1 MAMAVGGPCAYLG
14 CRRTAQFESDY
25 CYKHRNEIAQTNINS
40 DDISSDDTSGISNQ
54 IIRFEI
60 DGKKKTVD
68 SKEIE
73 YLLSRLKKAKK
84 FWIVDLTVDEN
95 EFVQYAIEKGEL
107 EHWDRLEMI
116 ESKEMTTEDA
126 FLTLRSKITGD
137 YSGHELWWSEVGK
150 ILSDESTGGH
160 TEEELEQQEKDAPI
174 LLAIGISAIV
184 IALIAMIISDPAAF
198 VVNLGGELI
207 CQGICGLGFLAGG
220 AGASTLGRSDSGK
233 FTK

>member
-1 MAMAVGGPCAYLG
+1 MEVGGPCKYSG
-14 CRRTAQFESDY
+14 CRRTAQFNSDF
-25 CYKHRNEIAQTNINS
+25 CYQHRNESTVPSPISTNS
-40 DDISSDDTSGISNQ
+40 DEVSSDDGPGISNQ
-54 IIRFEI
+54 LIRFEI

-73 YLLSRLKKAKK
+73 HLLSRLKKAKK

-126 FLTLRSKITGD
+126 FSTLRNKITGD
-137 YSGHELWWSEVGK
+137 YSGHEIWWSEDGK
-150 ILSDESTGGH
+150 PLSDESAAH
-160 TEEELEQQEKDAPI
+160 SEEELDQQGKNNPM
-174 LLAIGISAIV
+174 LLGALGAIAAIF
-184 IALIAMIISDPAAF
+184 LIAMLISNPGLF
-198 VVNLGGELI
+198 LGELFI
-207 CQGICGLGFLAGG
+207 QGICGLIFLGG

>member
-1 MAMAVGGPCAYLG
+1 MEVGGPCTYSG
-14 CRRTAQFESDY
+14 CRQTAQF
-25 CYKHRNEIAQTNINS
+25 NS
-40 DDISSDDTSGISNQ
+40 DFCSEHQNEVSHISNQ
-54 IIRFEI
+54 LIRFEI

-73 YLLSRLKKAKK
+73 HLLNRLKKAKK

-126 FLTLRSKITGD
+126 FSTLRNKITGD
-137 YSGHELWWSEVGK
+137 YSGHEIWWSEDGK
-150 ILSDESTGGH
+150 PLSDESAAH
-160 TEEELEQQEKDAPI
+160 SEEELDQQGKNHPM
-174 LLAIGISAIV
+174 LLGALGAIAAIF
-184 IALIAMIISDPAAF
+184 LIAMLISNPGLF
-198 VVNLGGELI
+198 LGELFI
-207 CQGICGLGFLAGG
+207 QGICGLIFLGG

>member
-1 MAMAVGGPCAYLG
+1 MSMEVGGPCTYSG
-14 CRRTAQFESDY
+14 CRRTAQF
-25 CYKHRNEIAQTNINS
+25 NS
-40 DDISSDDTSGISNQ
+40 DFCSEHQNEVSHISNQ
-54 IIRFEI
+54 LIRFEI

-73 YLLSRLKKAKK
+73 HLLNRLKKAKK

-116 ESKEMTTEDA
+116 ESKEMTSEDA
-126 FLTLRSKITGD
+126 LSTLRSKITGD
-137 YSGHELWWSEVGK
+137 YSGHEIWWSEDGK
-150 ILSDESTGGH
+150 PLSDESAGH
-160 TEEELEQQEKDAPI
+160 SEEELDQQGKNHPM
-174 LLAIGISAIV
+174 LLGALGAIAAIF
-184 IALIAMIISDPAAF
+184 LIAMLISNPGLF
-198 VVNLGGELI
+198 LGELFI
-207 CQGICGLGFLAGG
+207 QGICGLIFLGG

>member
-1 MAMAVGGPCAYLG
+1 MEVGGPCTYSG
-14 CRRTAQFESDY
+14 CRRTAQF
-25 CYKHRNEIAQTNINS
+25 NS
-40 DDISSDDTSGISNQ
+40 DFCSEHQNEASHISNQ
-54 IIRFEI
+54 LIRFEI

-68 SKEIE
+68 SKEIDN
-73 YLLSRLKKAKK
+73 LLNRLKKAKK

-126 FLTLRSKITGD
+126 FSTLRNKITGD
-137 YSGHELWWSEVGK
+137 YSGHEIWWSEDGK
-150 ILSDESTGGH
+150 PLSDESAAH
-160 TEEELEQQEKDAPI
+160 SEEGFEQQGKNHPM
-174 LLAIGISAIV
+174 LLGALGAIAAIF
-184 IALIAMIISDPAAF
+184 LIAMLISNPGLF
-198 VVNLGGELI
+198 LGELFI
-207 CQGICGLGFLAGG
+207 QGICGLIFLGG

>member
-1 MAMAVGGPCAYLG
+1 MEVGGPCTYSG
-14 CRRTAQFESDY
+14 CRRTAQF
-25 CYKHRNEIAQTNINS
+25 NS
-40 DDISSDDTSGISNQ
+40 DFCSEHQNEVSHISNQ
-54 IIRFEI
+54 LIRFEI

-73 YLLSRLKKAKK
+73 HLLNRLKKAKK

-126 FLTLRSKITGD
+126 FSTLRNKITGD
-137 YSGHELWWSEVGK
+137 YSGHEIWWSEDGK
-150 ILSDESTGGH
+150 PLSDESAAH
-160 TEEELEQQEKDAPI
+160 SEEELDQQGKNNPM
-174 LLAIGISAIV
+174 LLGALGAIAAIF
-184 IALIAMIISDPAAF
+184 LIAMLISNPGLF
-198 VVNLGGELI
+198 LGELFI
-207 CQGICGLGFLAGG
+207 QGICGLIFLGG

>member
-1 MAMAVGGPCAYLG
+1 MEVGGPCTYSG
-14 CRRTAQFESDY
+14 CRRTAQFNSDF
-25 CYKHRNEIAQTNINS
+25 CYQHRNESTVPSPISTNS
-40 DDISSDDTSGISNQ
+40 DEVSSDDGPGISNQ
-54 IIRFEI
+54 LIRFEI

-73 YLLSRLKKAKK
+73 HLLNRLKKAKK

-126 FLTLRSKITGD
+126 FSTLRNKITGD
-137 YSGHELWWSEVGK
+137 YSGHEIWWAEDGK
-150 ILSDESTGGH
+150 PLSDESAAH
-160 TEEELEQQEKDAPI
+160 SEEELDQQGKNNPM
-174 LLAIGISAIV
+174 LLGALGAIAAIF
-184 IALIAMIISDPAAF
+184 LIAMLISNPGLF
-198 VVNLGGELI
+198 LGELFI
-207 CQGICGLGFLAGG
+207 QGICGLIFLGG

>member
-1 MAMAVGGPCAYLG
+1 MEVGWPCTYSG
-14 CRRTAQFESDY
+14 CRRTAQFNSDF
-25 CYKHRNEIAQTNINS
+25 CYQHRNESTVPSHISTNS
-40 DDISSDDTSGISNQ
+40 DEVSSDDGPGISNQ
-54 IIRFEI
+54 LIRFEI

-73 YLLSRLKKAKK
+73 HLLNRLKKAKK

-126 FLTLRSKITGD
+126 FSTLRNKITGD
-137 YSGHELWWSEVGK
+137 YSGHEIWWSEDGK
-150 ILSDESTGGH
+150 PLSDESAAH
-160 TEEELEQQEKDAPI
+160 SEEELDQQGKNHPM
-174 LLAIGISAIV
+174 LLGALGAIAAIF
-184 IALIAMIISDPAAF
+184 LIAMLISNPGLF
-198 VVNLGGELI
+198 LGELFI
-207 CQGICGLGFLAGG
+207 QGICGLIFLGG

>member
-1 MAMAVGGPCAYLG
+1 MEIGGPCKYSG
-14 CRRTAQFESDY
+14 CRRTAQFNSDF
-25 CYKHRNEIAQTNINS
+25 CYQHRNESTVPSNISTNS
-40 DDISSDDTSGISNQ
+40 YEVSSDDGAGISNQ
-54 IIRFEI
+54 LIRFEI

-73 YLLSRLKKAKK
+73 HLLNRLKKAKK

-126 FLTLRSKITGD
+126 FSTLRSKITGD
-137 YSGHELWWSEVGK
+137 YSGHEIWWSEDGK
-150 ILSDESTGGH
+150 PLSDESAAH
-160 TEEELEQQEKDAPI
+160 SEEELDQQGKNNPM
-174 LLAIGISAIV
+174 LLGALGAIAAIF
-184 IALIAMIISDPAAF
+184 LIAMLISNPGLF
-198 VVNLGGELI
+198 LGELFI
-207 CQGICGLGFLAGG
+207 QGICGLIFLGG

>member
-1 MAMAVGGPCAYLG
+1 MEVGRPCTYSG
-14 CRRTAQFESDY
+14 CRRTAQF
-25 CYKHRNEIAQTNINS
+25 NS
-40 DDISSDDTSGISNQ
+40 DFCSEHQNEVSHISNQ
-54 IIRFEI
+54 LIRFEI

-73 YLLSRLKKAKK
+73 HLLNRLKKAKK

-126 FLTLRSKITGD
+126 FSTLRNKITGD
-137 YSGHELWWSEVGK
+137 YSGHEIWWSEDGK
-150 ILSDESTGGH
+150 PLSDESAAH
-160 TEEELEQQEKDAPI
+160 SEEELDQQGKNNPM
-174 LLAIGISAIV
+174 LLGALGAIAAIF
-184 IALIAMIISDPAAF
+184 LIAMLISNPGLF
-198 VVNLGGELI
+198 LGELFI
-207 CQGICGLGFLAGG
+207 QGICGLIFLGG

>member
-1 MAMAVGGPCAYLG
+1 MEVGGPCTYSG
-14 CRRTAQFESDY
+14 CRRTAQF
-25 CYKHRNEIAQTNINS
+25 NS
-40 DDISSDDTSGISNQ
+40 DFCSEHQNEVSHISNQ
-54 IIRFEI
+54 LIRFEI

-68 SKEIE
+68 SKEIDN
-73 YLLSRLKKAKK
+73 LLNRLKKAKK

-126 FLTLRSKITGD
+126 FSTLRNKITGD
-137 YSGHELWWSEVGK
+137 YSGHEIWWSEDGK
-150 ILSDESTGGH
+150 PLSDESAAH
-160 TEEELEQQEKDAPI
+160 SEEELDQQGKNNPM
-174 LLAIGISAIV
+174 LLGALGAIAAIF
-184 IALIAMIISDPAAF
+184 LIAMLISNPGLF
-198 VVNLGGELI
+198 LGELFI
-207 CQGICGLGFLAGG
+207 QGICGLIFLGG

>member
-1 MAMAVGGPCAYLG
+1 MSMEVGGPCKYSG
-14 CRRTAQFESDY
+14 CRRTAQFNSDF
-25 CYKHRNEIAQTNINS
+25 CYQHRNESTVPSPISTNS
-40 DDISSDDTSGISNQ
+40 DEVSSHDGPGISNQ
-54 IIRFEI
+54 LIRFEI

-73 YLLSRLKKAKK
+73 HLLNRLKKAKK

-126 FLTLRSKITGD
+126 FSTLRSKITGD
-137 YSGHELWWSEVGK
+137 YSGHEIWWSEDGK
-150 ILSDESTGGH
+150 LHSDESTGH
-160 TEEELEQQEKDAPI
+160 SEEELDQQGKNHPI
-174 LLAIGISAIV
+174 LVGVVIAISAVAI
-184 IALIAMIISDPAAF
+184 IAMAISNPGMF
-198 VVNLGGELI
+198 VGEMLF
-207 CQGICGLGFLAGG
+207 QGICGLIFLAGG

>member
-1 MAMAVGGPCAYLG
+1 MSMEVGGPCTYSG
-14 CRRTAQFESDY
+14 CRRTAQF
-25 CYKHRNEIAQTNINS
+25 NS
-40 DDISSDDTSGISNQ
+40 DFCSEHQNEVSQISTNSDEVSSYDGPGISNQ
-54 IIRFEI
+54 LIRFEI

-73 YLLSRLKKAKK
+73 HLLNRLKKAKK

-126 FLTLRSKITGD
+126 FSTLRNKITGD
-137 YSGHELWWSEVGK
+137 YSGHEIWWSEDGK
-150 ILSDESTGGH
+150 PLSDESAAH
-160 TEEELEQQEKDAPI
+160 SEEELDQQGKNHPM
-174 LLAIGISAIV
+174 LLGALGAIAAIF
-184 IALIAMIISDPAAF
+184 LIAMLISNPGMF
-198 VVNLGGELI
+198 VGELI
-207 CQGICGLGFLAGG
+207 FQGICGLIFLAGG

>member
-1 MAMAVGGPCAYLG
+1 MSMEVGGPCTYSG
-14 CRRTAQFESDY
+14 CRRTAQF
-25 CYKHRNEIAQTNINS
+25 NS
-40 DDISSDDTSGISNQ
+40 DFCSEHQNEVSQISTNSDEVSSHDGSGISNQ
-54 IIRFEI
+54 LIRFEI

-73 YLLSRLKKAKK
+73 HLLSRLKKAKK

-126 FLTLRSKITGD
+126 FSTLRNKITGD
-137 YSGHELWWSEVGK
+137 YSGLEIWWSEDGK
-150 ILSDESTGGH
+150 PLSDESTGH
-160 TEEELEQQEKDAPI
+160 SEEELDQQEKIHPI
-174 LLAIGISAIV
+174 LLGVIIAISAI
-184 IALIAMIISDPAAF
+184 ALMAMIISNPGMF
-198 VVNLGGELI
+198 VGEMLF
-207 CQGICGLGFLAGG
+207 QGICGLIFLGG

-233 FTK
+233 FTE

>member
-1 MAMAVGGPCAYLG
+1 MEVGGPCTYSG
-14 CRRTAQFESDY
+14 CRRTAQF
-25 CYKHRNEIAQTNINS
+25 NS
-40 DDISSDDTSGISNQ
+40 DFCSEHQNEVSHISNQ
-54 IIRFEI
+54 LIRFEI

-73 YLLSRLKKAKK
+73 HLLSRLKKAKK

-126 FLTLRSKITGD
+126 FSTLRNKITGD
-137 YSGHELWWSEVGK
+137 YSGHEIWWSEDGK
-150 ILSDESTGGH
+150 PLSDESAAH
-160 TEEELEQQEKDAPI
+160 SEEELDQQWKNHPM
-174 LLAIGISAIV
+174 LLGALGAIAAIF
-184 IALIAMIISDPAAF
+184 LIAMLISNPGLF
-198 VVNLGGELI
+198 LGELFI
-207 CQGICGLGFLAGG
+207 QGICGLIFLGG

>member
-1 MAMAVGGPCAYLG
+1 MEVGGPCKYSG
-14 CRRTAQFESDY
+14 CRRTAQF
-25 CYKHRNEIAQTNINS
+25 NS
-40 DDISSDDTSGISNQ
+40 DFCSEHQNDVSHISNQ
-54 IIRFEI
+54 LIRFEI

-73 YLLSRLKKAKK
+73 HLLNRLKKAKK

-126 FLTLRSKITGD
+126 FSTLRNKITGD
-137 YSGHELWWSEVGK
+137 YSGHEIWWSEDGK
-150 ILSDESTGGH
+150 PLSDESAAH
-160 TEEELEQQEKDAPI
+160 SEEELDQQGKNHPM
-174 LLAIGISAIV
+174 LLGALGAIAAIF
-184 IALIAMIISDPAAF
+184 LIAMLISNPGLF
-198 VVNLGGELI
+198 LGELFI
-207 CQGICGLGFLAGG
+207 QGICGLIFLGG

>member
-1 MAMAVGGPCAYLG
+1 MSMEVGGPCKYSG
-14 CRRTAQFESDY
+14 CRRTAQFNSDF
-25 CYKHRNEIAQTNINS
+25 CYQHRNESTVPSPISTNS
-40 DDISSDDTSGISNQ
+40 DEVSSDDGPGISNQ
-54 IIRFEI
+54 LIRFEI

-73 YLLSRLKKAKK
+73 YLLNRLKKAKK

-126 FLTLRSKITGD
+126 FSTLRSKITGD
-137 YSGHELWWSEVGK
+137 YSGHEIWWSEDGK
-150 ILSDESTGGH
+150 PLSDESTGH
-160 TEEELEQQEKDAPI
+160 SEEELDQQGKNHPM
-174 LLAIGISAIV
+174 LLGALGAIAAIF
-184 IALIAMIISDPAAF
+184 LIAMLISNPGLF
-198 VVNLGGELI
+198 LGELFI
-207 CQGICGLGFLAGG
+207 QGICGLIFLGG

>member
-1 MAMAVGGPCAYLG
+1 MSMDVGGPCTYSG
-14 CRRTAQFESDY
+14 CRRTAQLNSDF
-25 CYKHRNEIAQTNINS
+25 CSEHQNEVSHISINS
-40 DDISSDDTSGISNQ
+40 DEVSSDDAPGISNQ
-54 IIRFEI
+54 LIRFEI
-60 DGKKKTVD
+60 DGKKNTVD
-68 SKEIE
+68 SKEID

-126 FLTLRSKITGD
+126 FFTLRSKITGD

-150 ILSDESTGGH
+150 LLSDESTGGH
-160 TEEELEQQEKDAPI
+160 PEEELDQQEKDAPI
-174 LLAIGISAIV
+174 LLAIGISAVV

-198 VVNLGGELI
+198 VVNIGGELI

>member
-1 MAMAVGGPCAYLG
+1 MEVGGPCKYSG
-14 CRRTAQFESDY
+14 CRRTAQF
-25 CYKHRNEIAQTNINS
+25 NS
-40 DDISSDDTSGISNQ
+40 DFCSEHQNEVSQISTNSDEVSSHDGPGISNQ
-54 IIRFEI
+54 LIRFEI

-73 YLLSRLKKAKK
+73 HLLNRLKKAKK

-126 FLTLRSKITGD
+126 FSTLQSKITGD
-137 YSGHELWWSEVGK
+137 YSGHEIWWSEDGK
-150 ILSDESTGGH
+150 PLSDESTGH
-160 TEEELEQQEKDAPI
+160 SEEELDQQEKTHPI
-174 LLAIGISAIV
+174 LLGAFIAIAAIF
-184 IALIAMIISDPAAF
+184 LIAMLISNPGLF
-198 VVNLGGELI
+198 LGELFI
-207 CQGICGLGFLAGG
+207 QGICGLIFLGG